1 MKKHTVRRVLLLI
14 RPYRFTVVG
23 SLLLALASVASQL
36 LIPIFSGRAIDAMV
50 GKGRV
55 DLDAVA
61 LAVAAIALIALLGAL
76 AQDMLARCN
85 NRITFSVSRDLRS
98 RISSKLNRLPLSYLD
113 THPTGDT
120 VSRTVADRDARA
132 ELEDRAGRLSAD
144 AAFDLH
150 CEIYHLTHE
159 PLLSR
164 AGAHPR

>member
-98 RISSKLNRLPLSYLD
+98 RISSKLNRLPR
-113 THPTGDT
+113 PTST
-120 VSRTVADRDARA
+120 RIRPATPSAAPWQMLRPSPTACSWASR
-132 ELEDRAGRLSAD
+132 SCSP
-144 AAFDLH
+144 AF
-150 CEIYHLTHE
+150 
-159 PLLSR
+159 
-164 AGAHPR
+164 

>member
-1 MKKHTVRRVLLLI
+1 MKNHTVRRVLLLI
-14 RPYRFTVVG
+14 RPYRLTVVG

-98 RISSKLNRLPLSYLD
+98 RISSKLNRLPLS
-113 THPTGDT
+113 
-120 VSRTVADRDARA
+120 
-132 ELEDRAGRLSAD
+132 
-144 AAFDLH
+144 
-150 CEIYHLTHE
+150 
-159 PLLSR
+159 
-164 AGAHPR
+164 

>member
-85 NRITFSVSRDLRS
+85 NRITFSATASATSSTGCRSAISTRIRPATPSAAPWQTLRPSPTACSWASRS
-98 RISSKLNRLPLSYLD
+98 CSP
-113 THPTGDT
+113 
-120 VSRTVADRDARA
+120 
-132 ELEDRAGRLSAD
+132 
-144 AAFDLH
+144 AF
-150 CEIYHLTHE
+150 
-159 PLLSR
+159 
-164 AGAHPR
+164 